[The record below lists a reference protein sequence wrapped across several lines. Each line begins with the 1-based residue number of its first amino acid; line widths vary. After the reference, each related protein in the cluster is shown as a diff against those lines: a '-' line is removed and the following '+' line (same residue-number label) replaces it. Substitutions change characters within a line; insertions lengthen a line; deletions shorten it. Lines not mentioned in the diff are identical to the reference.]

1 MRILSVLS
9 SGGESKR
16 NRAKHEHSWL
26 TAISDA
32 GSTPAASTSLRPLGD
47 GSGSACQVSLQN
59 RLSWLNAGEGGLPH
73 AIRSALL
80 VIPDQHK
87 RRPVK
92 RMRVVG
98 FLQERELCLAQ

>member
-1 MRILSVLS
+1 M
-9 SGGESKR
+9 R
-16 NRAKHEHSWL
+16 NRTKHELSWL

-47 GSGSACQVSLQN
+47 GSGSACQFSLQN

-92 RMRVVG
+92 RMRQIAG
-98 FLQERELCLAQ
+98 LWRCARFGLQSPRAGSFRRRFR